1 GRPRPLTRPFS
12 PTTLGAAAKGG
23 GEGPGAPGPGGAVR
37 AEPAAEEAVAAD
49 ACHGR
54 QWNAVQCHESRLDGR
69 GGQKTDNA
77 RDSRQP
83 HRPAATAVPPVVLR
97 RRCTLAIIYRNMRG
111 ALRTVLVL
119 SERPHP
125 WAFLLDRLDPELI
138 SVQWAR
144 PAEVGAH
151 NCAVVPWAIAG
162 TGTQPAPDLAHL
174 AGTLFSCRWVG
185 PAPEQLPVRPL
196 IRPTWH
202 AISSDLELALAIDLR
217 GVRLAPGRGLR
228 LPDGSVVSR
237 VAELEA

>member
-1 GRPRPLTRPFS
+1 
-12 PTTLGAAAKGG
+12 
-23 GEGPGAPGPGGAVR
+23 
-37 AEPAAEEAVAAD
+37 
-49 ACHGR
+49 
-54 QWNAVQCHESRLDGR
+54 
-69 GGQKTDNA
+69 
-77 RDSRQP
+77 
-83 HRPAATAVPPVVLR
+83 
-97 RRCTLAIIYRNMRG
+97 MRG

-125 WAFLLDRLDPELI
+125 WAFLRDRLDPELI
-138 SVQWAR
+138 SVEWAR
-144 PAEVGAH
+144 PSEVGAH

-196 IRPTWH
+196 IRPTWR

-228 LPDGSVVSR
+228 LPDGSFISG
-237 VAELEA
+237 VAELEALLGAYPRGIEMVGRTAREAARHVSALIERLGLPLRVRCARGRVTLAQAEEFADGSAA